1 MAAPSLDEVR
11 GWPATISVPKAAT
24 ALGCSRSALYEA
36 IKTGQAP
43 VKTLSFGRRHVVI
56 TASLITVLEAS

>member
-11 GWPATISVPKAAT
+11 SWPATVSVPKAAT

-36 IKTGQAP
+36 IKAKRAP